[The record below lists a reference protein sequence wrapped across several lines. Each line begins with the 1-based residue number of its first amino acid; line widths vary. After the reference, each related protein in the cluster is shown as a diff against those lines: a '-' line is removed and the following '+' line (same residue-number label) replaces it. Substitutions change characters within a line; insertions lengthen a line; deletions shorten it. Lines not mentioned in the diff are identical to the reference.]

1 MNKDLAASVRARL
14 LNVAKAQGVDFNQ
27 VLVRFALERILYR
40 LSQSAYADHFLLK
53 GALLFTLW
61 YDLPH
66 RTTRDADLLGF
77 GPSDLESI
85 AQTFRDIAG
94 VEVEVEVEVED
105 GIVFDPTT
113 VSVEEIR
120 KDAGYAGARVLI
132 TAELARARCK
142 TQIDIGFG
150 DVVTPG
156 PVHAVYPVLIEDLPA
171 PRLRTY
177 PVYTVISEKL
187 HAIALLGMT
196 NSRLKDYLDLW
207 VLLDRE
213 ALNAHTL
220 ARAIAATF
228 LRRGMSIPS
237 VLPVGLTDEFATD
250 STRQAMWHAFLKKN
264 ELAITPLPEVV
275 SKLRA
280 ILEPALAQAA
290 TFAAA
295 ADLVEVDK
303 QASS

>member
-14 LNVAKAQGVDFNQ
+14 LNVAKAQGADFNQ

-40 LSQSAYADHFLLK
+40 LSKSAHADHFLLK

-61 YDLPH
+61 YGMPH

-85 AQTFRDIAG
+85 TQTFRDIAS
-94 VEVEVEVEVED
+94 VEVED
-105 GIVFDPTT
+105 GIVFDPAS

-132 TAELARARCK
+132 AGEIAKARCK

-150 DVVTPG
+150 DAVTPG
-156 PVHAVYPVLIEDLPA
+156 PVDAVYPVLIEDLPA

-177 PVYTVISEKL
+177 PVYTVIAEKL

-213 ALNAHTL
+213 VLNANTL
-220 ARAIAATF
+220 AQAIAATF
-228 LRRGMSIPS
+228 LRRGMPVPAI
-237 VLPVGLTDEFATD
+237 LPVGLTDEFVID
-250 STRQAMWHAFLKKN
+250 SSRQALWHAFLKMN
-264 ELAITPLPEVV
+264 EITVTPLPEVV
-275 SKLRA
+275 KQLRA
-280 ILEPALAQAA
+280 ILEPALIQAA
-290 TFAAA
+290 TLS
-295 ADLVEVDK
+295 DTGVE
-303 QASS
+303 QAGGE